1 MEGWELKEDK
11 LISVIVPVYNAE
23 KTLARC
29 LESIQRQTYTNWEA
43 VLVDDGSED
52 NSSSLCKRYADIDRR
67 FSLIHQ
73 AHCGI
78 GSARN
83 AGIRN
88 SAGAYIAFAD
98 ADDYAEPQMLEKLYR
113 QILESGADIV
123 ACGYYLEKGKSRFIA
138 TKQTG
143 KAHLDG
149 DEAMTAA
156 MQRNYFQG
164 FLWNKLFDAHLFLP
178 KEDPWFSEKL
188 SVCEDLV
195 FLTNCF
201 IQNAKIF
208 YYADPLYH
216 YCIQSESLTQ
226 TSTPGRL
233 SELNAR
239 REIIGIIPEK
249 NTSAL
254 QMARCKYSETAAN
267 LKYIAITQKNRKW
280 AEYYTKEAKRYAKIY
295 YQNPQ
300 LYFMEK
306 GKFFLKQHAPR
317 ITARMISIYHTIR
330 FFFCKKQ

>member
-113 QILESGADIV
+113 QVLENGADIG
-123 ACGYYLEKGKSRFIA
+123 AF
-138 TKQTG
+138 
-143 KAHLDG
+143 G
-149 DEAMTAA
+149 D
-156 MQRNYFQG
+156 
-164 FLWNKLFDAHLFLP
+164 
-178 KEDPWFSEKL
+178 
-188 SVCEDLV
+188 
-195 FLTNCF
+195 
-201 IQNAKIF
+201 
-208 YYADPLYH
+208 
-216 YCIQSESLTQ
+216 
-226 TSTPGRL
+226 
-233 SELNAR
+233 
-239 REIIGIIPEK
+239 
-249 NTSAL
+249 
-254 QMARCKYSETAAN
+254 
-267 LKYIAITQKNRKW
+267 
-280 AEYYTKEAKRYAKIY
+280 
-295 YQNPQ
+295 
-300 LYFMEK
+300 
-306 GKFFLKQHAPR
+306 
-317 ITARMISIYHTIR
+317 
-330 FFFCKKQ
+330 